1 MKLLKVLLWIVGIV
15 VVIAGGLLLFTD
27 SETTMSR
34 TAVVEA
40 PADIVFA
47 QVNDLH
53 NWNDWSP
60 WKEMDPEM
68 KVEYQN
74 GGVGKDASYTWKG
87 EEVGSGKL
95 TILESTPNTYIKT
108 ALEFDGRGGSFGG
121 WNLEEKEGQ
130 TVVTWSMTSVAGMDP
145 LGRAFNLFLDGMLGP
160 DFEKGLTKL
169 GKISKDL
176 YAQRQQEMA
185 AELAIETG
193 EEGSEE

>member
-160 DFEKGLTKL
+160 DFEKGLAKL
-169 GKISKDL
+169 SKISKDL

>member
-53 NWNDWSP
+53 NWENWSP

-95 TILESTPNTYIKT
+95 TILESTPNAYIKT

-121 WNLEEKEGQ
+121 WDLEEKDGQ
-130 TVVTWSMTSVAGMDP
+130 TIVTWSMTSVAGMDP

-160 DFEKGLTKL
+160 DFEKGLAKL
-169 GKISKDL
+169 STISKDL
-176 YAQRQQEMA
+176 YAQRQQEMET
-185 AELAIETG
+185 ELAVETG
-193 EEGSEE
+193 EAGTEE